1 MAVEPKVTGS
11 TLTEVVELLYLSE
24 KKKGILNHR
33 KT

>member
-24 KKKGILNHR
+24 KKGILNHR

>member
-24 KKKGILNHR
+24 KKGNIKP
-33 KT
+33 

>member
-24 KKKGILNHR
+24 KKKGNI
-33 KT
+33 KP